1 MHMIIFDE
9 KEKNFVFVESY
20 ESYGES
26 LHGNIY
32 SDWNWLLDVL
42 RGEIECTCL
51 FFSQGFLSQIQSCI
65 HNDFDLEIWE

>member
-1 MHMIIFDE
+1 MLRTQTLVNFVMHMIIFDE

-32 SDWNWLLDVL
+32 SD
-42 RGEIECTCL
+42 
-51 FFSQGFLSQIQSCI
+51 
-65 HNDFDLEIWE
+65 